1 VNTIRARLVIVSD
14 LHMSTAGGSV
24 PDPFAEDDAFAAML
38 NGVGDGAPTRL
49 LLLGDTFDFVLAGAV
64 SRQPSRRDPVAATVR
79 DLGAIAESHPRA
91 FSALGAFT
99 RAGHSVDVVPGNH
112 DIELLHRPVQ
122 QRLRQL
128 VARAAGDHEAGAR
141 LSFPPWIVHIPHVLY
156 AEHGQQHHDVNH
168 FRGVLNRT
176 EVHGRDRVRRPMGL
190 CLDEARLELAALRD
204 RRPGAAVLAL
214 RATALAGRVARG
226 GADLA
231 LGGRMP
237 ARPAYEQRLRDHAVA
252 LGLPRDLLVDVD
264 RRAAPTPARI
274 ARRLSRG
281 ADFMPAAA
289 RGVSSLLSGAGAT
302 TAFCVFGHTHL
313 ADDRPL
319 WDHVG
324 APRYLNAGTWSTMV
338 RPGRDGFQD
347 RLRYIEIEHGGGRPP
362 TAALRR
368 WNEQPVLPSPQAVG
382 GDAR

>member
-1 VNTIRARLVIVSD
+1 VNRIRARLVIVSD
-14 LHMSTAGGSV
+14 LHMSTADRSV
-24 PDPFAEDDAFAAML
+24 PDPFADDAAFAAMV
-38 NGVGDGAPTRL
+38 NAMGDGAPTRL
-49 LLLGDTFDFVLAGAV
+49 ILLGDTFDFVLAAAV
-64 SRQPSRRDPVAATVR
+64 SRQPSRRDPMAATVR
-79 DLGAIAESHPRA
+79 DLDAIAESHPRVL
-91 FSALGAFT
+91 SALAAFT

-112 DIELLHRPVQ
+112 DIELLQRPVQ

-128 VARAAGDHEAGAR
+128 VAGAAGDPDAGAR
-141 LSFPPWIVHIPHVLY
+141 LSFPPWIVHVPHVLY

-168 FRGVLNRT
+168 FRGILNRT
-176 EVHGRDRVRRPMGL
+176 ELHGRTRGRRPVGL

-231 LGGRMP
+231 IGGRMP
-237 ARPAYEQRLRDHAVA
+237 GPAYERGLRDHAVA
-252 LGLPRDLLVDVD
+252 LGLPRSLLVDVD

-274 ARRLSRG
+274 ARRLSLG

-319 WDHVG
+319 WDHFG

-338 RPGRDGFQD
+338 RPGRDGSQD

-368 WNEQPVLPSPQAVG
+368 WT
-382 GDAR
+382 